1 MPDRGDIAHNLLG
14 QLPRLLSAHE
24 EHRVAGI
31 RKDLRFFLYPDIGRE
46 RVIGEDHADAHEKAL
61 RRCRMSG
68 W

>member
-1 MPDRGDIAHNLLG
+1 MSDRGDIADDLLS
-14 QLPRLLSAHE
+14 QLSRLLSAHE
-24 EHRVAGI
+24 EHCVAGS

-46 RVIGEDHADAHEKAL
+46 RVVGEDHADAHEKAL